1 MTIIYADDPTRYC
14 SSYALVTT
22 PAELALRAE
31 IRDELVKGAEMIA
44 LPPDARDRIA
54 ARLRASR
61 DAAHKVDDFDHES

>member
-1 MTIIYADDPTRYC
+1 MTIIYADDPARYC

-22 PAELALRAE
+22 PAELALRADLRE
-31 IRDELVKGAEMIA
+31 ELLKGAEMIA

-61 DAAHKVDDFDHES
+61 DAAHNFDDAPES